1 MFQACRPCSSSISVF
16 RKTPLLHKRP
26 QTENDLMKPFWQRK
40 RYSTSFH
47 NSAPPRRIVV
57 GVTGATGAVY
67 AARVLTILRD
77 LGIETHLIMSKWA
90 TATLKYETTTTT
102 SDICKLAS
110 EVHSFKDVAAPIAS
124 GSFLHDG
131 MIIVPCSM
139 KTLASV
145 RAGICDD
152 LISRAADVSL
162 KEGRRL
168 MLVVRETPLSQIHLS
183 NMLFLR
189 QAGAIIF
196 PPVPAFYNKP
206 QNLEDMV
213 DQSAGRMLDCM
224 GIHTDGFRR
233 WNGFVQTADDRRV
246 DRREAGRNHQVVAAQ
261 DKMAQG

>member
-1 MFQACRPCSSSISVF
+1 MFQACRPSSSSISVL
-16 RKTPLLHKRP
+16 RKTAVLHNRP
-26 QTENDLMKPFWQRK
+26 PTENNPLASFWQR
-40 RYSTSFH
+40 RNNSTSFH

-77 LGIETHLIMSKWA
+77 LGIETHLVMSKWA
-90 TATLKYETTTTT
+90 TATLKYEMTI
-102 SDICKLAS
+102 SASEICKLAS
-110 EVHSFKDVAAPIAS
+110 EVYNFKDVAAPIAS

-139 KTLASV
+139 KTLGSI

-152 LISRAADVSL
+152 LVSRAADVSL

-189 QAGAIIF
+189 QAGAVIF

-206 QNLEDMV
+206 QSLEDMV
-213 DQSAGRMLDCM
+213 DQSAGRILDCM

-233 WNGFVQTADDRRV
+233 WNGFAQTADDHV
-246 DRREAGRNHQVVAAQ
+246 GRREGGRSHPLIAAQ
-261 DKMAQG
+261 DKIAQG

>member
-1 MFQACRPCSSSISVF
+1 MFHACRSSNSISVF
-16 RKTPLLHKRP
+16 RKTALLHRRSP
-26 QTENDLMKPFWQRK
+26 TENNLFTHFWQSK
-40 RYSTSFH
+40 GLPAGFH
-47 NSAPPRRIVV
+47 SLAPPRRIVV

-67 AARVLTILRD
+67 AVRILTILRD
-77 LGIETHLIMSKWA
+77 LGIETHLVMSKWA
-90 TATLKYETTTTT
+90 TATLKYETTT
-102 SDICKLAS
+102 SASEICKLAS

-168 MLVVRETPLSQIHLS
+168 MLVVRETPLSQIHLG
-183 NMLFLR
+183 NMLSLR

-196 PPVPAFYNKP
+196 PPVPAFYSQP
-206 QNLEDMV
+206 QSLEDMV
-213 DQSAGRMLDCM
+213 EQSAGRILDCM

-233 WNGFVQTADDRRV
+233 WNGFAQTAEHHMH
-246 DRREAGRNHQVVAAQ
+246 RREAGRSYLANASQ
-261 DKMAQG
+261 DKMAQE

>member
-1 MFQACRPCSSSISVF
+1 MFQACRPSSSISVF
-16 RKTPLLHKRP
+16 RKTALLHKRP
-26 QTENDLMKPFWQRK
+26 PTGNNLPAPFWQRK
-40 RYSTSFH
+40 NNSTSFH

-77 LGIETHLIMSKWA
+77 LGIETHLVMSKWA
-90 TATLKYETTTTT
+90 TATLKYETTTSA

-139 KTLASV
+139 KTLGSI

-152 LISRAADVSL
+152 LVSRAADVSL

-206 QNLEDMV
+206 QSLEDMV
-213 DQSAGRMLDCM
+213 DQSAGRMLDCR
-224 GIHTDGFRR
+224 GINTDGFQKLD
-233 WNGFVQTADDRRV
+233 NVTQPSG
-246 DRREAGRNHQVVAAQ
+246 H
-261 DKMAQG
+261 KIK

>member
-1 MFQACRPCSSSISVF
+1 MFQACRTSSVLSVSK
-16 RKTPLLHKRP
+16 KTALLHKRSP
-26 QTENDLMKPFWQRK
+26 TERTLVAHFLQR
-40 RYSTSFH
+40 RNPSASFH
-47 NSAPPRRIVV
+47 DLTPPRRIVV

-67 AARVLTILRD
+67 AARTLAILRD
-77 LGIETHLIMSKWA
+77 LGIETHLVMSKWA
-90 TATLKYETTTTT
+90 TATLKYETTISA

-131 MIIVPCSM
+131 MIIIPCSM
-139 KTLASV
+139 KTLASI

-206 QNLEDMV
+206 QSLEDMV
-213 DQSAGRMLDCM
+213 NQSAGRILDCM

-233 WNGFVQTADDRRV
+233 WNGFAHTADHHVERGG
-246 DRREAGRNHQVVAAQ
+246 AGQSQPAIAAQ
-261 DKMAQG
+261 DKMVQG

>member
-1 MFQACRPCSSSISVF
+1 MFQACRPSSRTSGF
-16 RKTPLLHKRP
+16 RKTTLPNRRWLSANNLLP
-26 QTENDLMKPFWQRK
+26 PFWQRNNHSK
-40 RYSTSFH
+40 SFH
-47 NSAPPRRIVV
+47 NLAPPCRIVV
-57 GVTGATGAVY
+57 GITGATGTVY
-67 AARVLTILRD
+67 AVRILTMLRD
-77 LGIETHLIMSKWA
+77 LGVETHLVMSKWA
-90 TATLKYETTTTT
+90 TATLKYETTTST
-102 SDICKLAS
+102 SEICKLAS
-110 EVHSFKDVAAPIAS
+110 KVHSFKDVAAPIAS

-139 KTLASV
+139 KTLASI

-206 QNLEDMV
+206 QSLEDMV

-233 WNGFVQTADDRRV
+233 WNGFEQTADNHV
-246 DRREAGRNHQVVAAQ
+246 DRRESGRSHPAIAAQ